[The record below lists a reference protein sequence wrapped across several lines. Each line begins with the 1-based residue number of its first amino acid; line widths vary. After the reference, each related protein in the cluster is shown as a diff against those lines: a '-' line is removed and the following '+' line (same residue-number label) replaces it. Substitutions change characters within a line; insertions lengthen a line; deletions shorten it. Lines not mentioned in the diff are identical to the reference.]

1 MPAGAGD
8 GTRAGVEFQ
17 AQNAARTKGALRKM
31 QRANIEIVSRSS
43 WKREARQQHLRQRS
57 LWIAPGTAGNA
68 AIGSIVA
75 HSAASHNGVDSVRQ
89 MDGDAP
95 GFVSVAERP
104 LPATI
109 LG

>member
-31 QRANIEIVSRSS
+31 QRANIETEIVSRSS
-43 WKREARQQHLRQRS
+43 WNREARQQHLRELRE
-57 LWIAPGTAGNA
+57 PA

-75 HSAASHNGVDSVRQ
+75 HSAASHNGVDRLHQ
-89 MDGDAP
+89 MDGDVP